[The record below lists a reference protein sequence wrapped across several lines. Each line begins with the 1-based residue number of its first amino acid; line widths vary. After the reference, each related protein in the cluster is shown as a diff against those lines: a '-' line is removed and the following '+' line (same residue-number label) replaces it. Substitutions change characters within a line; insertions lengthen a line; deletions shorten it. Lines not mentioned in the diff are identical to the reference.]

1 MSGKV
6 AVEPKTVKGG
16 PTVVVAAAAVPPEP
30 RQKKMERQ
38 KVKPKPKLEPEQ
50 MNAKQNLLTAKD
62 FVEKFRREV
71 RTASWDPA
79 VLRKCGRGAEQI
91 LMTLGAHQHKEKVP
105 MREQARRKKLHEE
118 QADLEGIR
126 KKDTIPI
133 KKKTKKNKK

>member
-1 MSGKV
+1 M
-6 AVEPKTVKGG
+6 
-16 PTVVVAAAAVPPEP
+16 VVAAAAVPPEP
-30 RQKKMERQ
+30 KEKRGPKQKA
-38 KVKPKPKLEPEQ
+38 KPKLEPGQ
-50 MNAKQNLLTAKD
+50 MNSKQNLLTEKE

-79 VLRKCGRGAEQI
+79 KLRKCGRAAEEI

-105 MREQARRKKLHEE
+105 MRELARRKRLHEE
-118 QADLEGIR
+118 QADLEGIH